1 MIINLNDTVKVKL
14 TAVGLQ
20 YLIDTDSI
28 YLKISN
34 YNKKT
39 GWITTQLWQLM
50 QEFGGAIYMG
60 CHAPFEKNDIELIE
74 D

>member
-1 MIINLNDTVKVKL
+1 MIINLNDTVQVKL

-20 YLIDTDSI
+20 HLIDTDSI

-34 YNKKT
+34 YNKET
-39 GWITTQLWQLM
+39 GWITTQLWQLI
-50 QEFGGAIYMG
+50 QEFSKAISIG
-60 CHAPFEKNDIELIE
+60 CYPPFEGNDIKLIE